1 MPLYIN
7 FRCIPEANTSN
18 LKAELSTIQSFL
30 SRYTTPDYF
39 SFKEYINQF
48 PSVSLLEAEYGTGFG
63 ILWTCDDRVVRGRG
77 QRNKEREKAEHVW
90 AFSGSWSQF
99 DSIGPLLKEIVT
111 ELGQHKLG
119 ACVTYLHICH

>member
-1 MPLYIN
+1 MEQDLGYFGPVM
-7 FRCIPEANTSN
+7 T
-18 LKAELSTIQSFL
+18 ELS
-30 SRYTTPDYF
+30 
-39 SFKEYINQF
+39 E
-48 PSVSLLEAEYGTGFG
+48 
-63 ILWTCDDRVVRGRG
+63 GRG

-90 AFSGSWSQF
+90 ASSGGWSQF